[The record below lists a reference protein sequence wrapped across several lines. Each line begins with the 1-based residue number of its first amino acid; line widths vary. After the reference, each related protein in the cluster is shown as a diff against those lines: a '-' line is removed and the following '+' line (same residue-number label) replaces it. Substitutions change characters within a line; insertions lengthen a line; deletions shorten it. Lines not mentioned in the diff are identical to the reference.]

1 MAKVLYITASVV
13 PYRTRFFNLLAKECD
28 LSVIFETGLV
38 GYRNSIWRYSVP
50 LKFRHHFLNH
60 KFINKILAPL
70 EIIFWVTRKWDVR
83 IVGCINSKIEILA
96 ILYMRLLHI
105 PFYLNLDG
113 ETFFEGNSLK
123 AKIKRFIAK
132 GAKKYLV
139 AGRKAAE
146 NLKNAIGKADIQVY
160 NFSSLS
166 EAELSEHYS
175 YSHLS
180 SGGGKDKYALVVGAY
195 FPYKGLDIALKA
207 AKELP
212 NIHFKFIGTNKRSD
226 MLEAKRKEL
235 NAKNV
240 EIIPFLQ
247 PEELYKCYQECSF
260 FVLPSLQECWGLVVN
275 EAASFGTPIISTWG
289 SGAAVEFLSDDYPQF
304 LAKPG
309 DAQSLKESIL
319 AYCAL
324 SEEAKRTYSKY
335 LSEKSRGYSIEES
348 VTRHL
353 VSFKKRLFEYDK
365 CRQDQHSRCSH

>member
-1 MAKVLYITASVV
+1 MEKVLYITASVV
-13 PYRTRFFNLLAKECD
+13 PYRTRFFNLLAKGCD
-28 LSVIFETGLV
+28 LTVIFETGLV

-60 KFINKILAPL
+60 KFINNILAPL
-70 EIIFWVTRKWDVR
+70 EIIFWVTKKCDVR
-83 IVGCINSKIEILA
+83 IVGCINSKVEILA

-139 AGRKAAE
+139 AGKKAAE
-146 NLKNAIGKADIQVY
+146 NLKNAIGEVDIQVY

-166 EAELSEHYS
+166 DTELSEHYS
-175 YSHLS
+175 SSYLS
-180 SGGGKDKYALVVGAY
+180 ANGEGKCTYALVVGAY
-195 FPYKGLDIALKA
+195 FPYKGLDIALEA

-212 NIHFKFIGTNKRSD
+212 NIHFKFIGMNKRSD
-226 MLEAKRKEL
+226 LLEAKRKEL
-235 NAKNV
+235 DVNNV

-247 PEELYKCYQECSF
+247 PEELYKCYQDCSF

-289 SGAAVEFLSDDYPQF
+289 SGAAVEFLSDEYPQF

-335 LSEKSRGYSIEES
+335 LIHKSRGYSIEES
-348 VTRHL
+348 VKRHL
-353 VSFKKRLFEYDK
+353 VSF
-365 CRQDQHSRCSH
+365 